1 MIEINLNFSRMM
13 INGIKSIKYNEMH
26 IVVTNKSE
34 DTNEYIKVKKVIEII
49 KPISKIIRST

>member
-1 MIEINLNFSRMM
+1 MM